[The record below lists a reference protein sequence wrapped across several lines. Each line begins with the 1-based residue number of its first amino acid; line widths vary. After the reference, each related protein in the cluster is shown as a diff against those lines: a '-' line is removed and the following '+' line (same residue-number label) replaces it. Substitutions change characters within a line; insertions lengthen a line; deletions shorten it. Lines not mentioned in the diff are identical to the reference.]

1 MPTVL
6 PSFKSVRD
14 LWAMCQFELIQLL
27 MHFWGLYQALIANYQ
42 ELQAQNIRLHQ
53 IASAATQRAAEAEHR
68 AAEAEHRAAEAEDR
82 AAHAEKR
89 AADRRVM
96 NDNLH
101 KEISTLECR
110 IYEAEQR
117 ADEAEQRADEA
128 EQRADEAEDRAYE
141 AEQRAYY
148 AENELNALYEQKDVE
163 DQILH
168 ELANDKSWTS
178 VSKGNFI
185 NKQTSLVMKMTK
197 IINDLKSKLETSTDC
212 CERLVNSVSQLF
224 HCPIDLGVPESTPV
238 LCVGVSNGPAF
249 VSSAETAENLK
260 GKHPLLHG
268 EAFVTRTLSG
278 LDATIGILF
287 KTQAQNNLLAKFL
300 QQ

>member
-14 LWAMCQFELIQLL
+14 LWGMCHFELIQLL

-68 AAEAEHRAAEAEDR
+68 AAEAEDR

-96 NDNLH
+96 NANLH
-101 KEISTLECR
+101 EEISILECR
-110 IYEAEQR
+110 IY
-117 ADEAEQRADEA
+117 EAEQRADEA

-168 ELANDKSWTS
+168 ELANDESWTS

-197 IINDLKSKLETSTDC
+197 IIDDLKSKLQTSTDC
-212 CERLVNSVSQLF
+212 CDSLVNSVSQLF